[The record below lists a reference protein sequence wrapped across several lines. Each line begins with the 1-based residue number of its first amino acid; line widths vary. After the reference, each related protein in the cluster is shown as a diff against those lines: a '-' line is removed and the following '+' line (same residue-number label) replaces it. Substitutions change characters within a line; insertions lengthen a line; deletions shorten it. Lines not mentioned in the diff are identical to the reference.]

1 MPTED
6 LQQRQT
12 LERPGGPSLPSIPL
26 APAAPADERAARRA
40 LRAQI
45 ARLESDLSDT
55 LIAAFPRDGV
65 DIVVPA
71 RRRGPRILDLGEL
84 EQLRDDL
91 VGKLHEARV
100 QVARVGDEHA
110 AKRALLERMLLEPE
124 RHKFVRL
131 SLRDL
136 GEPGC
141 GVYQVRPR
149 LGIIGAL
156 AGWWHV
162 KLSSGCPLATAGA
175 VGAGSQRRTPEDG

>member
-1 MPTED
+1 MVQVDDPAQV
-6 LQQRQT
+6 LT
-12 LERPGGPSLPSIPL
+12 LGCPGGPL
-26 APAAPADERAARRA
+26 APAHPLAPPTPADERAARRA
-40 LRAQI
+40 LMAQV
-45 ARLESDLSDT
+45 ARLERDLSDT
-55 LIAAFPRDGV
+55 LIQSFPHDGV

-71 RRRGPRILDLGEL
+71 RGRGPRLLGFGDL

-91 VGKLHEARV
+91 ADKLRRARV
-100 QVARVGDEHA
+100 EVERRGDEHA
-110 AKRALLERMLLEPE
+110 ARRALLEQMLVDPA
-124 RHKFVRL
+124 RHKFLRI

-149 LGIIGAL
+149 LGLVGMF

-175 VGAGSQRRTPEDG
+175 SGAGSRTA